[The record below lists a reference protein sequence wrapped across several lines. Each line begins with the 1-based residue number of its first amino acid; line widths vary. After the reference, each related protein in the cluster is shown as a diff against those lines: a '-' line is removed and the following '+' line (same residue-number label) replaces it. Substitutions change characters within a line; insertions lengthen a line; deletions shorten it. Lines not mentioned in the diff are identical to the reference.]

1 MERMFLPRN
10 SLRSRYEL
18 CCATS
23 VFVRF
28 LYIVFSS
35 YLSHHNIITY
45 LVDTHQQYNTTQH
58 NLFSPGKGSRYATSV
73 VKTAADSSSD
83 GTSAGNLKSAG
94 SKPKQTQS
102 SRGRIRVPSR
112 RMQESYD
119 PNKKLMDEKEDSR
132 YHPFSGNQSMEGE
145 EDVSTSDVSE
155 DSSTVES
162 GNKVAKKSSS
172 SGGGGQKSFLECL
185 FELVN
190 DSSVDNPDIL
200 AW

>member
-1 MERMFLPRN
+1 
-10 SLRSRYEL
+10 
-18 CCATS
+18 
-23 VFVRF
+23 
-28 LYIVFSS
+28 
-35 YLSHHNIITY
+35 
-45 LVDTHQQYNTTQH
+45 
-58 NLFSPGKGSRYATSV
+58 
-73 VKTAADSSSD
+73 
-83 GTSAGNLKSAG
+83 
-94 SKPKQTQS
+94 
-102 SRGRIRVPSR
+102 
-112 RMQESYD
+112 MQESYD